1 MADIV
6 ERLRALVALRRQA
19 GLHKSSDTEACWLEE
34 AAAEIERLRAERPP
48 APPEA
53 RELVESLR
61 HWLDQEPAGSFRAP
75 DLRKA
80 IAFIER
86 AAAQQVT
93 PPWQPIETAPK
104 ECPAVALGSARKA
117 VGAAVRQRSEVR
129 RDACIN
135 DAPLDM
141 GNPLDAPARLTHS
154 EGGRGDMITWE
165 VFKRRDEGWGLY
177 IRNYAAQGLRP
188 EYVKFRDITE
198 QEAVMLVET
207 ELAGDLYGQV
217 RELQERL
224 SSGRLPAPPTAA
236 REGEQ
241 K

>member
-1 MADIV
+1 
-6 ERLRALVALRRQA
+6 
-19 GLHKSSDTEACWLEE
+19 
-34 AAAEIERLRAERPP
+34 
-48 APPEA
+48 
-53 RELVESLR
+53 
-61 HWLDQEPAGSFRAP
+61 
-75 DLRKA
+75 
-80 IAFIER
+80 
-86 AAAQQVT
+86 
-93 PPWQPIETAPK
+93 
-104 ECPAVALGSARKA
+104 
-117 VGAAVRQRSEVR
+117 
-129 RDACIN
+129 
-135 DAPLDM
+135 
-141 GNPLDAPARLTHS
+141 
-154 EGGRGDMITWE
+154 MITWE